1 MKNYPV
7 VCLGIRRCLKMEEIK
22 IKINTDIEHEFTECD
37 LQRIVR
43 TMAKSEYY
51 KPMLE
56 AVLSGRDTSV
66 GRGFCPY
73 PLKCRCYVGCD
84 IYKCH
89 YDEIENGYAFR
100 RS

>member
-1 MKNYPV
+1 
-7 VCLGIRRCLKMEEIK
+7 MEEIK
-22 IKINTDIEHEFTECD
+22 IKINTDIEHEFTERD

-56 AVLSGRDTSV
+56 AVLSGSDTSV
-66 GRGFCPY
+66 GRGTCPF
-73 PLKCRCYVGCD
+73 PLECRCYYAGCEK
-84 IYKCH
+84 YKCH
-89 YDEIENGYAFR
+89 YDEIENGHAFR